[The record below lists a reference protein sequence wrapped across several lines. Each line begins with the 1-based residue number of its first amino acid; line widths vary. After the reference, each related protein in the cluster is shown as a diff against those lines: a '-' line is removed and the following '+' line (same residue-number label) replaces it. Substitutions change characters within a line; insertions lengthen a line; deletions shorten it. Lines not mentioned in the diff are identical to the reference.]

1 MDVGQSPYEKLIA
14 QCKSNVDVDSKVD
27 ALTKL
32 QTHFEKGVLEIP
44 DADTLIGILKTCLRT
59 SNLHLTNATLSALP
73 AILPS
78 LITRPSGLAQS
89 NLAAS
94 SSTSSASPSGG
105 FDTVTLRSALNA
117 FLPTGGVVDRLGDKE
132 KAQAKARETLVML
145 GGYAFRA
152 SGGSTISTKSGK
164 MQETPIAIFERV
176 LREGGLAS
184 KVWKVREQSI
194 LTLVHI
200 RRAHHLFPIRP
211 YLSLLVDCLEDTD
224 AHVRDCARQSVV
236 ELFSGPGVTDAARA
250 DLKKEM
256 TKKGVRKAIVDGVLA
271 KLLGGAPRSNPQSN
285 EGSENGDVPGGKKEY
300 VPPGLALQGKRSRV
314 ASQTQS
320 QSNAGPSATIARSV
334 SQPSILSR
342 PASRAAMVSPPPQT
356 PTTEGV
362 EVEPVYLASL
372 RTTVAVNTCLLYAE
386 LSLALGPLLD
396 PHCELLLTHLLKMA
410 GFTKKLTA
418 QQSQSAVTVILSY
431 ASAPPR
437 IIIPMLWSLLQEKT
451 VQARVY
457 AVGHFKHY
465 LEVHGHR
472 SKTAIETSNGLETLE
487 KALKKALADPNP
499 SVKEVARQWFWAFE
513 DVWQDRGI
521 AILESLDAIARKQL
535 EKACPNPEA
544 QAALPPTTPKQP
556 KKSSVA
562 AAIAASRAKAKAI
575 ATAPPSLRHQA
586 TSSSY
591 TGGAQRRAGSPST
604 SPRQSLT
611 RPVSPL
617 RVATSPPSPG
627 RQRVVSATLT
637 RSTSATT
644 TTPSHSRTTSAE
656 KLAGTARSESPSLSD
671 SGARRRTS
679 SPLSGVATGS
689 SIRKALATA
698 LPASPPSSVGQ
709 ISPTPRGPAIRN
721 GAVPL
726 PSRQSLTQA
735 PTHDDTSLLM
745 AQTVPIP
752 EDDTDSEHSINLMSF
767 SAPFEKYTPK
777 QSGPKSPPTSPVSDS
792 RPSASVSN
800 ALSSGSISDMTVSQ
814 QPIVEDAL
822 RARAEQAESAA
833 ERLLE
838 LVEPEDE
845 GIMHHPSLP
854 ASLLRTTNGQKQPA
868 HKPKAKPTPLPIKSG
883 KVTPVTPSNR
893 ASMIMRQAA
902 LFTDSP
908 AQNGKSAS
916 LLDVLQNRKL
926 ETGWWLKRKTLLVQ
940 ATPVSAIVSAE
951 RVQELDGLIASLDN
965 GEADVATLKRLA
977 LICMANTVADL
988 PSPPLSLETFPTSP
1002 TPLDTSR
1009 SIPALYSDIWEK
1021 NNAFDKLFKA
1031 LIKYSVPTR
1040 TEDDLA
1046 YGLIIAWEMLE
1057 SQSVYLEGKE
1067 GDMFSMIL
1075 NVRYSNTANVL
1086 EGTNAIRDAL
1096 TAKLDPVYGMTT
1108 MHASLKVFHS
1118 EAPPSPDEEEI
1129 KAATYAFGLMA
1140 LGKFILRLPAEIAE
1154 EELPRLK
1161 GTLIS
1166 ALNDRSSL
1174 IVRESAAASIIA
1186 AQLVLRDETHLFTLL
1201 DGLAD
1206 EKKNLLTYL
1215 FDKHGDEKTR
1225 QSHKHTSSRWTLTC
1239 YVAIRSYAMQHDT
1252 TLLFSV
1258 YEDPVQ
1264 IGQDSWACVG
1274 PSSCQT
1280 TSGGPNWVGY
1290 LTSTYNSS
1298 QIWTFDYAISGN
1310 TVSGVQAQIQDYQP
1324 AAGSKPSYAPWTGSN
1339 SLHATWIGIN
1349 DIKYPAQAISQL
1361 FQLQE
1366 NLYTNGARNFLLVN
1380 VPPFHR
1386 APFSNNNQ
1394 NTLNQINTWNTAL
1407 TTAANS
1413 FQGRHADVS
1422 VFVYDSFSLYTK
1434 LLNNPSQYGFTDIT
1448 TSGGSFWYDVIHP
1461 RARVH
1466 DYMAQDLVEFLKAQT
1481 TGTEPTNPPTTG
1493 PADPPPPTTAPTT
1506 APPPPTT
1513 TIAPL
1518 PTTTT
1523 PNQPLQTRYGQCGG
1537 QGYTG
1542 PTACQAP
1549 YTCTFSNQWYSQC
1562 L

>member
-1 MDVGQSPYEKLIA
+1 MDASQSSYEKLIV
-14 QCKSNVDVDSKVD
+14 QFRSNDVDSKVD

-44 DADTLIGILKTCLRT
+44 DADTLIGILKACLRT

-89 NLAAS
+89 NIVNPAAS

-132 KAQAKARETLVML
+132 KTQAKARETLVLL

-152 SGGSTISTKSGK
+152 SSGSTISTKSGK

-224 AHVRDCARQSVV
+224 AHVRDCARQSII

-271 KLLGGAPRSNPQSN
+271 KLLGGAPQKN
-285 EGSENGDVPGGKKEY
+285 EGSENDDVPGGKKEY
-300 VPPGLALQGKRSRV
+300 VPPSLALQGKRPRV

-320 QSNAGPSATIARSV
+320 HSNAGPSTTIARSV
-334 SQPSILSR
+334 SQPSVLSR

-356 PTTEGV
+356 PTAEGV
-362 EVEPVYLASL
+362 DVEPVYIASSRDLESEFAAMQKMFEGKETEQNWLGREQAIQRVRGMLKGDVHTRYPEPFLLALKEGFIQWSLKTLASL

-418 QQSQSAVTVILSY
+418 QQSQSAVTVILTYS
-431 ASAPPR
+431 STPPR

-457 AVGHFKHY
+457 AAGHFKHY

-472 SKTAIETSNGLETLE
+472 SKTAIETSSGLETLE
-487 KALKKALADPNP
+487 RALKKALADPNP
-499 SVKEVARQWFWAFE
+499 SVKDGARQWFWAFE

-535 EKACPNPEA
+535 EKACPNPEV
-544 QAALPPTTPKQP
+544 QAVLPPTTPKQP

-591 TGGAQRRAGSPST
+591 AGGAQRRAGSPSI

-617 RVATSPPSPG
+617 RVATSPPSPS
-627 RQRVVSATLT
+627 RQRIVSATLT
-637 RSTSATT
+637 RSTSATNPST
-644 TTPSHSRTTSAE
+644 TTPSHSRTPSAE
-656 KLAGTARSESPSLSD
+656 KLVDSARSASPSLSD

-679 SPLSGVATGS
+679 SPLSGAATGS
-689 SIRKALATA
+689 SIREALATA
-698 LPASPPSSVGQ
+698 LPASPPPSVGQ
-709 ISPTPRGPAIRN
+709 ISPTPRGPATRN
-721 GAVPL
+721 GAAPL
-726 PSRQSLTQA
+726 LSRQSLAQIPA
-735 PTHDDTSLLM
+735 HDDASLLM

-767 SAPFEKYTPK
+767 SAPFEKYPPK
-777 QSGPKSPPTSPVSDS
+777 QSVSDS

-845 GIMHHPSLP
+845 GMMHHPSLP
-854 ASLLRTTNGQKQPA
+854 ASLLRTTNGQKQPTP
-868 HKPKAKPTPLPIKSG
+868 KPKAKPAPLPIKSG
-883 KVTPVTPSNR
+883 KAAPVTPSNR

-908 AQNGKSAS
+908 AQNGKSGS

-926 ETGWWLKRKTLLVQ
+926 ETGWWLKRKTLLAQ
-940 ATPVSAIVSAE
+940 ATPVSAIVSPE
-951 RVQELDGLIASLDN
+951 RVQELDGLIASLDS
-965 GEADVATLKRLA
+965 GQADVATLKQLA

-1021 NNAFDKLFKA
+1021 NNTFDKLFKA

-1040 TEDDLA
+1040 TEDELA
-1046 YGLIIAWEMLE
+1046 YSLIIAWEMLE

-1067 GDMFSMIL
+1067 GDMFLMIL

-1096 TAKLDPVYGMTT
+1096 TAKLDPVYGLTT

-1118 EAPPSPDEEEI
+1118 EAPPSPDEEEM

-1161 GTLIS
+1161 GTLIT

-1215 FDKHGDEKTR
+1215 FDKHSARSVGSPNPQTGMDKLEKEMR
-1225 QSHKHTSSRWTLTC
+1225 RLDN
-1239 YVAIRSYAMQHDT
+1239 R
-1252 TLLFSV
+1252 
-1258 YEDPVQ
+1258 
-1264 IGQDSWACVG
+1264 
-1274 PSSCQT
+1274 
-1280 TSGGPNWVGY
+1280 
-1290 LTSTYNSS
+1290 TST
-1298 QIWTFDYAISGN
+1298 
-1310 TVSGVQAQIQDYQP
+1310 P
-1324 AAGSKPSYAPWTGSN
+1324 
-1339 SLHATWIGIN
+1339 L
-1349 DIKYPAQAISQL
+1349 
-1361 FQLQE
+1361 
-1366 NLYTNGARNFLLVN
+1366 R
-1380 VPPFHR
+1380 
-1386 APFSNNNQ
+1386 
-1394 NTLNQINTWNTAL
+1394 
-1407 TTAANS
+1407 
-1413 FQGRHADVS
+1413 
-1422 VFVYDSFSLYTK
+1422 
-1434 LLNNPSQYGFTDIT
+1434 
-1448 TSGGSFWYDVIHP
+1448 GG
-1461 RARVH
+1461 
-1466 DYMAQDLVEFLKAQT
+1466 L
-1481 TGTEPTNPPTTG
+1481 
-1493 PADPPPPTTAPTT
+1493 
-1506 APPPPTT
+1506 
-1513 TIAPL
+1513 
-1518 PTTTT
+1518 
-1523 PNQPLQTRYGQCGG
+1523 
-1537 QGYTG
+1537 
-1542 PTACQAP
+1542 
-1549 YTCTFSNQWYSQC
+1549 
-1562 L
+1562 